1 MQLIFLP
8 KLLCF
13 FTLML
18 LVLESAISQKAN
30 VELIDSLKKE
40 LRFEQDNPSI
50 IELYYKIS
58 KAYYQLNNDSLF
70 SYSERLNELSRKV
83 RYEKGFAFYEHIN
96 GLLAFSNAKY
106 DLAISHYNK
115 AIKIL
120 TNANDTLNTAFI
132 YKDLGV
138 SHYFK
143 SEYPTALNKYFESIL
158 RFRQLNNLKGIS
170 SNYNNIGIIFK
181 ILGEYDS
188 SYSYYFRSSELK
200 TIVNDQEGLS
210 LNYNNI
216 ANLKISLKEYE
227 EALLFLN
234 KSIKIN
240 NEIGYDLL
248 LGFNYENL
256 GVIKFNQ
263 GFYIEAR
270 YYYDKAIKSYQQFGL
285 KSSVSDIL
293 KYKGELE
300 TKIKNYDKAL
310 KLFNESLNV
319 KNEIGNKLGEAQV
332 LFLTAL
338 CLELKG
344 DLNNALGH
352 AKHSLSIADK
362 IGAKLEAKDASSIIH
377 RIYRAKSNNYKA
389 YKYLLINNQ
398 YKDSLY
404 NEQKAVDIARIKS
417 KYALSQVHR
426 ENELLQKEQNFNK
439 QELLESKLSIQNQNI
454 ILAALI
460 ICLMF
465 ALLAVAFWY
474 LYTQKK
480 HKTIHQLHKL
490 NSKINLQKQQIEL
503 QSNQLVHT
511 NDDLK
516 LFNQSLE
523 KMALKRSEKIATQN
537 LKLREYAFANSHEV
551 RAPLANLLG
560 LISISNLDSLDKRE
574 DNFINEKIEV
584 SILELQKV
592 ISKVN
597 LLLKEDDY

>member
-1 MQLIFLP
+1 MQSLFRP
-8 KLLCF
+8 KLLCLF
-13 FTLML
+13 ALML
-18 LVLESAISQKAN
+18 LTLDAALSQRAIL
-30 VELIDSLKKE
+30 ELIDSLKKE
-40 LRFEQDNPSI
+40 VRFEKDDISK

-58 KAYYQLNNDSLF
+58 KAYHKLNSDSLL
-70 SYSERLNELSRKV
+70 SYSKRLNKLSSKV
-83 RYEKGFAFYEHIN
+83 KNEKGSAFYEHLN
-96 GLLAFSNAKY
+96 GLLAFSNGKY
-106 DLAISHYNK
+106 DLAVWHYNK

-120 TNANDTLNTAFI
+120 NTANDTLNTAFI

-138 SHYFK
+138 SYYFK
-143 SEYPTALNKYFESIL
+143 SEYPTALSKYFESVL
-158 RFRQLNNLKGIS
+158 RFRLLNNLQGIS
-170 SNYNNIGIIFK
+170 NNYNNIGIIFK

-200 TIVNDQEGLS
+200 NMVNDQRGLS

-216 ANLKISLKEYE
+216 ANLKISLEDYD
-227 EALLFLN
+227 EALIYLN

-248 LGFNYENL
+248 LGFNHENL

-263 GFYIEAR
+263 GFYMEAD
-270 YYYDKAIKSYQQFGL
+270 YYYDKAIKTYRQFGL

-310 KLFNESLNV
+310 KLFNESLNI

-338 CLELKG
+338 CLEFKG
-344 DLNNALGH
+344 DLNNALDN
-352 AKHSLSIADK
+352 AKQSLTIADR
-362 IGAKLEAKDASSIIH
+362 IGAKLEAKDASGLIH
-377 RIYRAKSNNYKA
+377 RIYRSKSNNFKA

-398 YKDSLY
+398 YNDSLY
-404 NEQKAVDIARIKS
+404 NEQKAVDIARIES
-417 KYALSQVHR
+417 KYAISQVNK
-426 ENELLQKEQNFNK
+426 ENELLQKEQDFNK
-439 QELLESKLSIQNQNI
+439 QELLESKLRIQNQNI
-454 ILAALI
+454 ILAALL
-460 ICLMF
+460 ICLLF

-480 HKTIHQLHKL
+480 HKTIFQLHEL
-490 NSKINLQKQQIEL
+490 NSKINLQKQKIEL
-503 QSNQLVHT
+503 QSNQLTHT
-511 NDDLK
+511 NNDLK

-523 KMALKRSEKIATQN
+523 KMALKRSEKIAVQN
-537 LKLREYAFANSHEV
+537 KKLREYAFANSHEV

-560 LISISNLDSLDKRE
+560 LISIYNLDSLDKSE
-574 DNFINEKIEV
+574 AGFINEKIEV

-592 ISKVN
+592 IFKVN